1 MTHKRDARTP
11 LVFQAS
17 AQQLVGI
24 PRSFVLKSK
33 SMSVAVMRVR
43 MRILTAT
50 HELTFYGWSA

>member
-50 HELTFYGWSA
+50 HELTFYG